1 MQHSAAIFDLMDLA
15 DWKGTMHPTEWA
27 GNKIEILARNHPLV
41 WVEDPYAL
49 IETPEVGRL
58 RSALNF
64 ISHSVLCIQNA
75 FELRK
80 ELLCREPGKARLVV
94 IDQSYTLRDPHL
106 LPKDAKPSDL
116 VPIPAPDW
124 KPLVEEGALFR
135 PTIHAFL
142 ADITDDPH
150 WPVEVNIY
158 PYEALARSDPD
169 GFVRAYDSFRE
180 TGRNL
185 TTDDLLMVGA
195 SAAFGLDL
203 VDLSDPFLAL
213 KVAFHSEDQW
223 RRLTELFNPGEID
236 EIRRRLAALPRP
248 ICDLF
253 GSLSD
258 TARLALTSLLV
269 FRQHSEDPG
278 IHLAAL
284 STVLAP
290 YADCAVASASE
301 APAWF
306 IEDEV
311 PRFETLVTPGFSRY
325 LAATFKFNETGSA
338 RAFTARERYSPKLRS
353 MALAFTDTPVG
364 PKVVPAADEFSLGRM
379 VPEFRAAKETVR
391 DIVKAAKPGIERLRL
406 TALKQQTARSVLD
419 IFDQAGVSQIDG
431 LSGRLERLIRDVE
444 GPGRIEWPTT
454 PGFEAKWAEEVR
466 DCRNLMATAAKL
478 EARYAEI
485 VPQEMPTARSF
496 YQGFMSPRRQTI
508 EGGIRKA
515 VVLVI
520 DSMRF
525 DLWRQ
530 LIRPALERDYL
541 VNENVAFAELPS
553 ETRVSRVSFFAGQA
567 PGAVRPNTRESDL
580 FAELLARCHGGSPVF
595 DDLQDRRPGLRFAV
609 RSRDRLTMAGVFDFA
624 DALSHHI
631 DWDPFVVQETLRP
644 LVHEIRGL
652 LAAEGPDTLVF
663 ITADHGHHLHEGG
676 APVYIEGTTDVGYR
690 SAYVGSRIDGVNG
703 QHVFQIPAATLGHS
717 LPGLFVFPK
726 PRYYLRSRD
735 ALQGA
740 GRPSA
745 GYRHGGLSL
754 FEVAVPLVCLTH
766 RAAPA
771 RVSLSVT
778 FRGRAVAGQ
787 TAKIDVALASDGVI
801 QSLVRLAPDTEDV
814 GSMIVS
820 GVTSVPAAYQL
831 PFTPASPGRRL
842 IRISAHLADQKVAE
856 GVIEVDVAA
865 PPAPE
870 DAAKSKLRKLFGDD

>member
-1 MQHSAAIFDLMDLA
+1 MY
-15 DWKGTMHPTEWA
+15 PTEWA
-27 GNKIEILARNHPLV
+27 ENKIERLAHNHPLV
-41 WVEDPYAL
+41 WVEDSYAL
-49 IETPEVGRL
+49 MEAPEIERL
-58 RSALNF
+58 KNALNF
-64 ISHSVLCIQNA
+64 IGHSVLCVQNA
-75 FELRK
+75 FDLRK
-80 ELLCREPGKARLVV
+80 ELLCLEPGKAKLVV

-142 ADITDDPH
+142 ANITDDPH

-158 PYEALARSDPD
+158 PYEALARKDPD

-185 TTDDLLMVGA
+185 TTDDLLTVGA

-213 KVAFHSEDQW
+213 QVAFHSEGQW
-223 RRLTELFNPGEID
+223 QRLAEFFNPGEID
-236 EIRRRLAALPRP
+236 EIRRRVAALPRP

-253 GSLSD
+253 GPLSD

-278 IHLAAL
+278 IYLAPL
-284 STVLAP
+284 SPALAP
-290 YADCAVASASE
+290 YADCAVASAAE

-306 IEDEV
+306 LEDEA
-311 PRFETLVTPGFSRY
+311 PRFEQLVTPGFAKY
-325 LAATFKFNETGSA
+325 LAAQFRFAEPG
-338 RAFTARERYSPKLRS
+338 RAQAFVARERYSGKLRS
-353 MALAFTDTPVG
+353 MALAFTDSTAVKKPV
-364 PKVVPAADEFSLGRM
+364 PPADEFSLGRM
-379 VPEFRAAKETVR
+379 VPEFRAAKEALR
-391 DIVKAAKPGIERLRL
+391 DITKAAKPGIERLRL

-419 IFDQAGVSQIDG
+419 VFDQAGVSQIDG

-444 GPGRIEWPTT
+444 GPGRGEWATT

-466 DCRNLMATAAKL
+466 ECRDLMSTAAKL
-478 EARYAEI
+478 EEDLDYLFGRLMEARYAEI
-485 VPQEMPTARSF
+485 VPQEFPTARAF

-530 LIRPALERDYL
+530 LIRPSLESDYL
-541 VNENVAFAELPS
+541 VSENVGFAELPS
-553 ETRVSRVSFFAGQA
+553 ETRVSRASFFAGKA
-567 PGAVRPNTRESDL
+567 PGALLPNTRESDQ
-580 FAELLARCHGGSPVF
+580 FADLLARCHGGSPLF
-595 DDLQDRRPGLRFAV
+595 DDVQDRRPGLRYAV

-624 DALSHHI
+624 DAVSHHI
-631 DWDPFVVQETLRP
+631 DWDPFVLQETLRP
-644 LVHEIRGL
+644 MVHEIRAL
-652 LAAEGPDTLVF
+652 LATEGPDTLVF

-676 APVYIEGTTDVGYR
+676 APVYIEGTTEVGYR
-690 SAYVGSRIDGVNG
+690 SAYVSSRIGGENG
-703 QHVFQIPAATLGHS
+703 QHVFQIPAAVLGHS

-735 ALQGA
+735 AFRGA
-740 GRPSA
+740 GRPAA

-771 RVSLSVT
+771 RVSLSVA
-778 FRGRAVAGQ
+778 FRGKAVAGQ
-787 TAKIDVALASDGVI
+787 AAKINVAVASDGVI
-801 QSLVRLAPDTEDV
+801 QSPIRLTADTEDV
-814 GSMIVS
+814 GSMIIPGARSTPDV
-820 GVTSVPAAYQL
+820 YDL
-831 PFTPASPGRRL
+831 PFTPAAPGRRL
-842 IRISAHLADQKVAE
+842 IRISAHMADQEVADRA
-856 GVIEVDVAA
+856 IQVDVAA